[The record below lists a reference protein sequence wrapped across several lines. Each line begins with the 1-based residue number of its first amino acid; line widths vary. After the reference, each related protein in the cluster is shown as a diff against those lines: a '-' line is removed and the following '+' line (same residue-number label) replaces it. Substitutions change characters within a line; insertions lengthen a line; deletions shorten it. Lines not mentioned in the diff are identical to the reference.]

1 MSMLRFNEQFTAMK
15 EIKKIDN
22 IRTPLCTEKCY
33 CIADSETKYSLYITE
48 NGIEIQP
55 FKGYFLTFYN
65 YDECFDFLKRLE
77 VIKQSQEFNIQL
89 QIKEIPM

>member
-1 MSMLRFNEQFTAMK
+1 MK
-15 EIKKIDN
+15 EIKQINK

-48 NGIEIQP
+48 SGIEIQP

-65 YDECFDFLKRLE
+65 LK
-77 VIKQSQEFNIQL
+77 SAPNS
-89 QIKEIPM
+89 

>member
-55 FKGYFLTFYN
+55 FKGYFLTFYTS
-65 YDECFDFLKRLE
+65 
-77 VIKQSQEFNIQL
+77 IS
-89 QIKEIPM
+89 

>member
-1 MSMLRFNEQFTAMK
+1 MSMLRFNEQLTAMK

-65 YDECFDFLKRLE
+65 YDECFDFLKRPE

>member
-1 MSMLRFNEQFTAMK
+1 MK
-15 EIKKIDN
+15 EIKKIN
-22 IRTPLCTEKCY
+22 KIRTPLCTEKCY

-55 FKGYFLTFYN
+55 FKGYFMTFYK
-65 YDECFDFLKRLE
+65 YEECSEFLKRPE
-77 VIKQSQEFNIQL
+77 TIKRSQELNIQL

>member
-1 MSMLRFNEQFTAMK
+1 MLRFNEQFTAMK

-48 NGIEIQP
+48 NGIERQP

-65 YDECFDFLKRLE
+65 YDECFDFLKRPE

>member
-1 MSMLRFNEQFTAMK
+1 MK
-15 EIKKIDN
+15 EIKQINK

-48 NGIEIQP
+48 SGIEIQP
-55 FKGYFLTFYN
+55 FKGYFLTFY
-65 YDECFDFLKRLE
+65 LKRPE
-77 VIKQSQEFNIQL
+77 TIKRSQELNIQL